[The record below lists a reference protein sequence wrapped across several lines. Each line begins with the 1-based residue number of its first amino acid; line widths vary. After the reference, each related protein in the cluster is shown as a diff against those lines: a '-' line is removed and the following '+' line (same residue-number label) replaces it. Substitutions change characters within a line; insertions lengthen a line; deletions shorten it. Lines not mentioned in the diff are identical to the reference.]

1 MPNTEAVKHLI
12 ETRALKER
20 IKAENID
27 NIDNAFFLVMG
38 YSRKK
43 NQTGRGRGR
52 EDMEFLEVSKKQH
65 MEFPRVS

>member
-43 NQTGRGRGR
+43 KSNREGKGAWGYGISRGIKETAYGI
-52 EDMEFLEVSKKQH
+52 SKG
-65 MEFPRVS
+65 